1 VRAGV
6 AVTEGGAALVNGF
19 CVRGVVLV
27 RYSVRETRTIPRF
40 ERVDYLTFGAKSAAE
55 PGFQVL
61 PDQHTDFPFSVWVDW
76 SVIALLVGA
85 GLSLLGWRWWR
96 RRS

>member
-1 VRAGV
+1 VP
-6 AVTEGGAALVNGF
+6 
-19 CVRGVVLV
+19 GVVLV
-27 RYSVRETRTIPRF
+27 RYSVGETRTIPRF
-40 ERVDYLTFGAKSAAE
+40 ERVDYVMFGAKSATA